1 MRWLAVIYSLII
13 IFIIIVAD
21 SGQYRFIFQLVHQVP
36 FGDKFGHFILIGLLA
51 LVINLALQGRKIQV
65 FNYSL
70 LQGSVI
76 IAILV
81 MLEELSQFFIKNR
94 TFDLGDLLF
103 DFIGI
108 VVSGYVTVYI
118 LRDRNILNSNSG
130 N

>member
-13 IFIIIVAD
+13 IFIIVVAD
-21 SGQYRFIFQLVHQVP
+21 SGQYHFIFQFIQQIP

-108 VVSGYVTVYI
+108 VVFSYVTMYV
-118 LRDRNILNSNSG
+118 LRNKKALNTTPQ
-130 N
+130 